1 MLVNG
6 GLSKDAEGHLSPHL
20 TTDLGVEMNRNV
32 EFSVL
37 VGKTIE
43 AIWGGAGDDSI
54 KFTCTDGTQY
64 QMYHYQDCCESVYV
78 EDIAGD
84 LQDIVGSPILVAEE
98 LSSSEDP
105 PGVKLSDYRESFT
118 WTFYKLDT
126 AKGGVTI
133 RWYGSSNGYY
143 SERVDF
149 HEVTH
154 G

>member
-1 MLVNG
+1 
-6 GLSKDAEGHLSPHL
+6 
-20 TTDLGVEMNRNV
+20 MNINV

-43 AIWGGAGDDSI
+43 AISGAVGDDSME
-54 KFTCTDGTQY
+54 FQCTDGTHY
-64 QMYHYQDCCESVYV
+64 KLYHYQDCCECVSI
-78 EDIAGD
+78 EDICGELSD
-84 LQDIVGSPILVAEE
+84 LIGSPILVAEV
-98 LSSSEDP
+98 STSGEDP
-105 PGVKLSDYRESFT
+105 PGVQMGEWRESYT

-143 SERVDF
+143 SESVDF
-149 HEVTH
+149 DEVIH

>member
-1 MLVNG
+1 MGIRLALPLVKPKA
-6 GLSKDAEGHLSPHL
+6 LKTQRRSF
-20 TTDLGVEMNRNV
+20 VRNQHIK
-32 EFSVL
+32 FSVL

-43 AIWGGAGDDSI
+43 AIWGGVGDDSI

-64 QMYHYQDCCESVYV
+64 RMYHYQDCCECVSV

-84 LQDIVGSPILVAEE
+84 LNDIIGSPILVAEE
-98 LSSSEDP
+98 SSSGEDP
-105 PGVKLSDYRESFT
+105 PGVEPSEYRESFT

-149 HEVTH
+149 HEVIH